1 MCTANDSGLPIF
13 ERPAYAAVGNR
24 FNLISQDGTQFS
36 AFHALPES
44 YTGAGVVV
52 LPDIRGL
59 APFYE
64 QLALRLAQ
72 QGHTA
77 VAIDYYGR
85 TAGTTPRSE
94 QFPFMQHIMQATAKT
109 IGEDIMAAIQYLRTP
124 AGGNCRKVLALGFC
138 FGGRQ
143 AILASAARFTLAG
156 VIGFYGALSFYP
168 NGAPGPLQRVS
179 ELSAPIL
186 GIFGGADG
194 GIPLKDVAAFD
205 EALTVS
211 KIEHEIVTYP
221 GAPHGFFD
229 IKFKEHSA
237 ACADAWRRSL
247 AFIAAHSS

>member
-1 MCTANDSGLPIF
+1 M
-13 ERPAYAAVGNR
+13 
-24 FNLISQDGTQFS
+24 
-36 AFHALPES
+36 
-44 YTGAGVVV
+44 
-52 LPDIRGL
+52 RGL

-64 QLALRLAQ
+64 QLTLRLAER
-72 QGHTA
+72 GHAA

-85 TAGTTPRSE
+85 TAGTTPRTE
-94 QFPFMQHIMQATAKT
+94 QFPFMQHIMQVTAKT
-109 IGEDIMAAIQYLRTP
+109 IGEDIMAAIQHLRIP

-179 ELSAPIL
+179 ELCAPIL

-194 GIPLKDVAAFD
+194 GISVSDVATFD

-211 KIEHEIVTYP
+211 GIEHEIVTYP
-221 GAPHGFFD
+221 HAPHGFFD
-229 IKFKEHSA
+229 IKFKEHET
-237 ACADAWRRSL
+237 ACTDAWRRVL
-247 AFIAAHSS
+247 AFIAAHSN